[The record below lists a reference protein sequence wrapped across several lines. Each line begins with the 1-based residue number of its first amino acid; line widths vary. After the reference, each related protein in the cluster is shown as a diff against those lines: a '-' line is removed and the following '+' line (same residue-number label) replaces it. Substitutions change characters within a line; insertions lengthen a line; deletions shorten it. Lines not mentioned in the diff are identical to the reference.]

1 MRLIDADALV
11 DALMTYTWRDED
23 ERLIDDAD
31 EKREYIK
38 QWLPDLPTVGVGMAE
53 ALECFRRQFSH
64 DGGIICEQKKCKWR
78 CEGRNVG
85 LDYGYCAWNNL
96 LGDVVRLLGGIPGEG
111 VVLRGKID

>member
-1 MRLIDADALV
+1 MRLIDADALKQDLTRFYDNEV
-11 DALMTYTWRDED
+11 TAKQ
-23 ERLIDDAD
+23 LID
-31 EKREYIK
+31 E
-38 QWLPDLPTVGVGMAE
+38 QPTVGEEMAE
-53 ALECFRRQFSH
+53 ALECFRRQLTH

-96 LGDVVRLLGGIPGEG
+96 LGDVVRLLGGVPGEG